1 MEIRRSV
8 LALGIGLAL
17 YGSLLA
23 AAAGLT
29 AGKAGDTAPAGGT
42 LTLQTAEAAL
52 PGKEEGYLLRTVQDE
67 VCVFRDGQLLL
78 HTGVMASLLPRQDRE
93 ALEAGLTVADQA
105 ALTALLEDLG
115 S

>member
-1 MEIRRSV
+1 MEIRRSL

-17 YGSLLA
+17 SMTLLA
-23 AAAGLT
+23 AAIALA
-29 AGKAGDTAPAGGT
+29 AGKAGNAATAGGM

-52 PGKEEGYLLRTVQDE
+52 PETEEGYLLRTVQDE
-67 VCVFRDGQLLL
+67 VCVFRGDQLLL
-78 HTGVMASLLPRQDRE
+78 HTGVSTSLLPQQDRE
-93 ALEAGLTVADQA
+93 ALEAGLTVPDQA

>member
-8 LALGIGLAL
+8 LALGTGLAL
-17 YGSLLA
+17 YCSLLA

-29 AGKAGDTAPAGGT
+29 AGKAGDAAPAGGT
-42 LTLQTAEAAL
+42 LTIQTAEAAL
-52 PGKEEGYLLRTVQDE
+52 PAPAEGYLLRTVRDE
-67 VCVFRDGQLLL
+67 VCVFRGDQLLL
-78 HTGVMASLLPRQDRE
+78 HTGVRASLLPRQDRE
-93 ALEAGLTVADQA
+93 ALEAGLTVPDQT